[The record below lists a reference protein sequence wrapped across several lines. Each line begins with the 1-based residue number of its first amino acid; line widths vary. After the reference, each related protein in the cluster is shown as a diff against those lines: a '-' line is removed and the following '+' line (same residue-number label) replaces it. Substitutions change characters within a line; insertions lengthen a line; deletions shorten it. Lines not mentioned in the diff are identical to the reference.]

1 MAKGLHELLTTAVNA
16 NNASNDQKAFRI
28 LIETLDPKQ
37 YQYVDDIANV
47 KTVYEALVTHHQRI
61 TKIDRIEVA
70 MEWAKINWN
79 PRQETLPDFFLRFS
93 LLVKRQTGVGADET
107 DINIVIKL
115 LALMPRVQRGN
126 QMTIAL
132 STLLEI
138 DQLVDVPQ
146 LDEVFQIVEMVAVAA
161 EWQQL

>member
-37 YQYVDDIANV
+37 YQYVDGIANV

-107 DINIVIKL
+107 YINIVIKL
-115 LALMPRVQRGN
+115 LALMPR
-126 QMTIAL
+126 
-132 STLLEI
+132 
-138 DQLVDVPQ
+138 
-146 LDEVFQIVEMVAVAA
+146 
-161 EWQQL
+161 